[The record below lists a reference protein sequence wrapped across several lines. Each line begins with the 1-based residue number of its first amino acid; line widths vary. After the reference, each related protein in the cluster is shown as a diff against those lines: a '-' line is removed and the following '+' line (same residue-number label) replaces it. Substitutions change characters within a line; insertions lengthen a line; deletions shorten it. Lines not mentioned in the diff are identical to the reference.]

1 MPDTPGTEVGQ
12 APEAQAP
19 AVETPT
25 TAQAPEA
32 QGVGSGPWA
41 TKLAATFADEST
53 RSQVDAFLRSE
64 VQPYTTR
71 LEQQLAT
78 GRDAMKL
85 WQDLQ
90 EAPAETYLS
99 LTSELFGEDAVDQV
113 IELLASDDDEPTP
126 PPADQPA
133 RDPEVEELLNERRQT
148 KAKQAYDAELA
159 RVKAER
165 TVDND
170 GKRVPAPGEV
180 EVIDDLFH
188 PFVHAAEGDFNAAYE
203 GYKQYYAQFKA
214 QFAPAET
221 PSPAPQPPNT
231 LGSDTAVAPAPP
243 TQRTHQ
249 SIDDALDD
257 IFDTMRSA
265 PPVMGGV

>member
-1 MPDTPGTEVGQ
+1 MPDTPGTTEGQ

-19 AVETPT
+19 AVDTTT

-71 LEQQLAT
+71 LEQQLAQ
-78 GRDAMKL
+78 GRDAQKL
-85 WQDLQ
+85 WADLQ

-99 LTSELFGEDAVDQV
+99 ITSELFGEDAVDAV
-113 IELLASDDDEPTP
+113 IELLASDDDDTVDVDTSQPDT
-126 PPADQPA
+126 PA
-133 RDPEVEELLNERRQT
+133 RDPEVEELLTERRQ
-148 KAKQAYDAELA
+148 AKQKAAYDAELA
-159 RVKAER
+159 RVTEAHKDE
-165 TVDND
+165 
-170 GKRVPAPGEV
+170 VP
-180 EVIDDLFH
+180 VIADLFH
-188 PFVHAAEGDFNAAYE
+188 PFVHAADGDFDAAYQ
-203 GYKQYYAQFKA
+203 GYKTYYAQFKS
-214 QFAPAET
+214 QFAPADET
-221 PSPAPQPPNT
+221 PAAPTPPNT
-231 LGSDTAVAPAPP
+231 LGSDTGTAPAPP
-243 TQRTHQ
+243 IKKTYS

-257 IFDTMRSA
+257 IFDDMRSA